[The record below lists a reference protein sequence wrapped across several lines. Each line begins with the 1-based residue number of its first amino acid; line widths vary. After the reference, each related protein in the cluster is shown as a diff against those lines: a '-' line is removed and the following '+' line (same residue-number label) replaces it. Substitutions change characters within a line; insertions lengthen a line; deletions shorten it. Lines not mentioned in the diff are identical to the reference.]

1 MSKLKNPRKCP
12 AGVRPVSTVM
22 TVSGLVFSL
31 IISVSFLTNILVLV
45 ALIAGPALQQSSSIF
60 FASMSLADLGVTVL
74 GETLQPGVCVF
85 RVYT

>member
-1 MSKLKNPRKCP
+1 MLRL
-12 AGVRPVSTVM
+12 
-22 TVSGLVFSL
+22 SGLVFSL

-74 GETLQPGVCVF
+74 GETLEPL
-85 RVYT
+85 VYIRARRL

>member
-1 MSKLKNPRKCP
+1 MMSKNPQVSGWC
-12 AGVRPVSTVM
+12 PVSIVC

-74 GETLQPGVCVF
+74 GETLEPLV
-85 RVYT
+85 